1 MRKSVFTIDD
11 NKLAYIGYTQG
22 ERWKHYDVPYF
33 DIDTSI
39 QIVNEFNTI
48 AEYPIIYDDIYN
60 QFYLY
65 DEGNKE
71 YEIYKGK
78 EFKTAEGIKILYP
91 IKGWYWLWEEF
102 TESDIQT
109 LAEGI
114 EDWLWE
120 FDTYDYK
127 DKYNDRADLLRELK
141 IQLRELETLAEAIKI
156 YYSDIYNAEEKF
168 EELNKLLHV

>member
-11 NKLAYIGYTQG
+11 NKLAYIGYTMG
-22 ERWKHYDVPYF
+22 EKWKHYDVPYF
-33 DIDTSI
+33 DIDTAI
-39 QIVNEFNTI
+39 QIVEEFNAI
-48 AEYPIIYDDIYN
+48 SEYSIIYDDIYD

-65 DEGNKE
+65 DEANEE
-71 YEIYKGK
+71 YEIYKTK
-78 EFKTAEGIKILYP
+78 ELKTTEGIKKLYS

-102 TESDIQT
+102 TEANINT

-127 DKYNDRADLLRELK
+127 DKYNDRADLLKEIK
-141 IQLRELETLAEAIKI
+141 IQLKELETLAEAIEI
-156 YYSDIYNAEEKF
+156 YYSDLLRGDEKF
-168 EELNKLLHV
+168 EELSKLLFI